1 MTKKVISSD
10 LLSDNTVIEVLA
22 IDKLGKVVKKKM
34 TFSEWKSIKRK
45 KGFIYKA
52 YQLGFSQFN

>member
-1 MTKKVISSD
+1 MAKPTFTTD
-10 LLSDNTVIEVLA
+10 LIPNNTIIEVLA

>member
-1 MTKKVISSD
+1 MAKKVISSD

-34 TFSEWKSIKRK
+34 TFSEWKFIKRK

>member
-1 MTKKVISSD
+1 MSKKVISSD

-34 TFSEWKSIKRK
+34 TFSEWKFIKRK
-45 KGFIYKA
+45 MGFVYKA

>member
-1 MTKKVISSD
+1 MSKKVISSD